1 VIPRSAWPIFATLL
15 NVIFIPSLSFFCSTG
30 GGVLTGVGATVHGIK
45 LGNCVT
51 VARGGGEVGVE
62 IGGGVGFAISAGIGG
77 AFGAGAG
84 VGDGAAL
91 TIGLGPGAAEA
102 LLIFTAATPPI
113 ARAKISARFI
123 CLLVPFKE
131 IPNDYGQKYF
141 F

>member
-1 VIPRSAWPIFATLL
+1 
-15 NVIFIPSLSFFCSTG
+15 
-30 GGVLTGVGATVHGIK
+30 
-45 LGNCVT
+45 VT